1 MTVLVTGA
9 TGNVGQHLVQHLLG
23 LGADVR
29 CLTRDPSRA
38 SFTDSV
44 EVVRGDLADPATLD
58 AAFAGVEA
66 VHLITFA
73 GNDYTPIP
81 NGEAIVQKLT
91 DAGVKRVTVLKGD
104 TEESPIETAVR
115 NSGLEW
121 AGLVPV
127 EFMANMLEWAD
138 GARAGMIE
146 EGFVDVPSTVVHESD
161 IAAVAAQVLVKGGH
175 HGETLWITGPEA
187 LTVRERVDIIQD
199 VTGQPVELEPLSTAD
214 IQEQWRSYGFSD
226 DDVDYMT
233 LMKTS
238 PPEAATV
245 PQGTT
250 RAVTGRD
257 PLTFRDWALEHK
269 AEFHN
274 QQGA

>member
-9 TGNVGQHLVQHLLG
+9 TGNVGRHLVQHLLD

-29 CLTRDPSRA
+29 CLTRAPSRA
-38 SFTDSV
+38 SFPDPV
-44 EVVRGDLADPATLD
+44 EVVKGDLADPATLD
-58 AAFAGVEA
+58 AAFDGVKA

-73 GNDYTPIP
+73 GNDYTAIP
-81 NGEAIVQKLT
+81 HGEAIVQKLT
-91 DAGVKRVTVLKGD
+91 DAGVKRVTVLTGD

-115 NSGLEW
+115 DSALEW

-138 GARAGMIE
+138 GARTGTIE

-161 IAAVAAQVLVKGGH
+161 IAAVAAHVLVKGGH
-175 HGETLWITGPEA
+175 HRETLWITGPEA
-187 LTVRERVDIIQD
+187 LTVRERVAIIQD
-199 VTGQPVELEPLSTAD
+199 VTGRRVDLAPLSTAA

-226 DDVDYMT
+226 DDVEYMT
-233 LMKTS
+233 LMKTN
-238 PPEAATV
+238 PPKAATV

-250 RAVTGRD
+250 RAVTGRE
-257 PLTFRDWALEHK
+257 PLTFRDWVLEHR
-269 AEFHN
+269 ADFSN